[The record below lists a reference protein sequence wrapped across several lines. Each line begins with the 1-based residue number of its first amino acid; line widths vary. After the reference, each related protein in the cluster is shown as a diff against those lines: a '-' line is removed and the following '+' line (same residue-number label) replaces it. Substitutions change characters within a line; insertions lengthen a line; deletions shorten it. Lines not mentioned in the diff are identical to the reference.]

1 MKTRGGGGM
10 QIESCYG
17 RLLRLRPNLRHLNMT
32 REPTPFSRRGKCEF
46 NVKRQARWGATKRSG
61 IRGYRA
67 RAFIFL
73 AVYFGPPL
81 SSRRNFLAEVSV
93 A

>member
-1 MKTRGGGGM
+1 M

-46 NVKRQARWGATKRSG
+46 NVKHRRA
-61 IRGYRA
+61 GYEKSTPNSRMSS
-67 RAFIFL
+67 RAFVTFSATHRPAARHYSL
-73 AVYFGPPL
+73 RRDEEAD
-81 SSRRNFLAEVSV
+81 SSWK
-93 A
+93 